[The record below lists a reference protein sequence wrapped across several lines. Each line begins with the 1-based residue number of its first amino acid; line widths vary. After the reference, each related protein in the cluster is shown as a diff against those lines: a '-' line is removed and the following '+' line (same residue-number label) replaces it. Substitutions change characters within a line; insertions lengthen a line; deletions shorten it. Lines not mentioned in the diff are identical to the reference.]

1 MPYHIM
7 LLLFLLSPLSPTG
20 LLRHDRSEQGFD
32 RAAFYSIISS
42 GKLKD
47 INAELSTVRVSDI
60 KERSAYEGVLL
71 MRKAGLLKIPA
82 EKLHYFK
89 LGYIKLEGAI
99 KGNTQNAEYRFLRLT
114 IQENAPHIVKYY
126 HQIDEDKAIVIKEYK
141 NLLPDVRDAVKE
153 YSKTSKVL
161 TPQDL

>member
-7 LLLFLLSPLSPTG
+7 LLLFLVSPAG
-20 LLRHDRSEQGFD
+20 FLRQAQPEQAFD
-32 RAAFYSIISS
+32 RANFYSIMST
-42 GKLKD
+42 GKLRD
-47 INAELSTVRVSDI
+47 VNNELDMVRTSDV
-60 KERSAYEGVLL
+60 KEKVAYEGALQ
-71 MRKAGLLKIPA
+71 MRKAGLMKIPA

-99 KGNTQNAEYRFLRLT
+99 SGNPENTEYRFLRLT

-126 HQIDEDKAIVIKEYK
+126 HQISDDKAMVIKNFK
-141 NLLPDVRDAVKE
+141 NLAPDVREAVRE
-153 YSKTSKVL
+153 YSKTSKAI